1 MRIIKQCGTNEAKP
15 RKRAKEIK
23 NAAKGGA
30 GSRQGMSNSKQK
42 KIKGEKQNG
51 PCWIGLQGLAGLGG
65 NWVDPVGHGLV

>member
-1 MRIIKQCGTNEAKP
+1 MRIMQCQRNKGKKRGKGIKLQQ
-15 RKRAKEIK
+15 R
-23 NAAKGGA
+23 GGA
-30 GSRQGMSNSKQK
+30 GSRQGMLNSKQK